1 MFRKIGF
8 IGCGNMG
15 GALARAVSEGT
26 DAQIFLSDKDEEKA
40 KALSEEIGADVIDI
54 KELAEKCDMVFLG
67 VKPQVMADM
76 LSEIKSVLAARR
88 DRFVLVS
95 MAAGLE
101 MKTIRQMAGSNYPIV
116 RIMPNLPVSVEEGM
130 VLYTSDDLTMRESDD
145 FVDVMKKAGRL
156 LPLEEK
162 LFDAGCAL
170 SGSGPAFVF
179 MFMDALAKGGV
190 AAGLTEDQA
199 KILACQTVKGSA
211 KMLMESIK
219 TAEELK
225 ISVCSPGGTTIEG
238 VKALDAAKFEDAV
251 ESAVDAAY
259 KRSLEMH

>member
-15 GALARAVSEGT
+15 GALARAVSDGT

-54 KELAEKCDMVFLG
+54 KELAEKCDMIFLG

-76 LSEIKSVLAARR
+76 LTEIKGVLASRR

-156 LPLEEK
+156 LHLEEK

-238 VKALDAAKFEDAV
+238 VKALDAAEFEDAV
-251 ESAVDAAY
+251 ESAVAAAY
-259 KRSLEMH
+259 RRSLEMH